1 MGEIAVNPEI
11 HLPGLGDAIRRCRE
25 RRRGAVILKD
35 KREVRD
41 ANSAERGAEKPVP
54 GAGRDD

>member
-25 RRRGAVILKD
+25 RRRRAVILKD
-35 KREVRD
+35 KREVRSD
-41 ANSAERGAEKPVP
+41 SAQRGFEKPVSKA
-54 GAGRDD
+54 GGRD